1 LIPLK
6 FLQFSRGD
14 EREAD
19 YLGLQYLYKT
29 GYDPQALVDFFEK
42 IQAREKSRSGS
53 LAKAFSTHPM
63 TSERI
68 KLAQEEMNTILP
80 ARDEYLVTSSE
91 FDQVVGRLRVIENR
105 GRMEDAKEEDDRP
118 TLRRRTTTRVPSSE
132 ESSDSGNDEQDRP
145 TLKRPPQ

>member
-1 LIPLK
+1 
-6 FLQFSRGD
+6 
-14 EREAD
+14 
-19 YLGLQYLYKT
+19 
-29 GYDPQALVDFFEK
+29 
-42 IQAREKSRSGS
+42 
-53 LAKAFSTHPM
+53 
-63 TSERI
+63 
-68 KLAQEEMNTILP
+68 MNTILP